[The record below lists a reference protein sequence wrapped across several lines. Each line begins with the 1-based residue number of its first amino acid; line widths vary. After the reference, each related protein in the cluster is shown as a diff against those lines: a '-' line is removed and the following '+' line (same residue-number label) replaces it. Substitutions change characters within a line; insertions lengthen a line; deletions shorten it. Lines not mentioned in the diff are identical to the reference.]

1 MGYLNLDGKDTRI
14 YVQTG
19 MQTKPDDALKN
30 AQALSQILGEPV
42 GAIINSTQGLG
53 KDIEEYLPKAPS
65 LKDAL
70 NEYTYQ
76 VLNAQGDKLVVLHS
90 AGNEDA
96 KKALQLGQSLGH
108 QYGSLSFVSLGSP
121 LSNSVMRHSVTQ
133 PGATYLGQVNDWRDP
148 VTHPALWVA
157 GTATMAVG
165 GLVAGVAL
173 APATGGTSLYAYF
186 SALVGVSIVG
196 IGGGAGLHSLN
207 NYHPFDKYITKPQA
221 QSILFDWA
229 KKNPQPKSWVT
240 GAP

>member
-30 AQALSQILGEPV
+30 AQALSQIMREPV
-42 GAIINSTQGLG
+42 GAIVNSTQGLG

-148 VTHPALWVA
+148 VTFS
-157 GTATMAVG
+157 
-165 GLVAGVAL
+165 GLFL
-173 APATGGTSLYAYF
+173 TS
-186 SALVGVSIVG
+186 VGVSGAVG
-196 IGGGAGLHSLN
+196 ALGTIGAAQAILVGAAAGPAGWMAIGGSATAAGLVGLGKLAVDA
-207 NYHPFDKYITKPQA
+207 YHPLDNYITKPQA
-221 QSILFDWA
+221 QSILFNWA
-229 KKNPQPKSWVT
+229 RKSALPK
-240 GAP
+240 GLP